1 MNNDPMEKIRK
12 ILDESEFIKMLGIE
26 ISELDDDH
34 ALGRMPFKSLYLNPY
49 GSMHGGCLYSLADT
63 VAGSLANS
71 MGGNVMTVEG
81 KLSFLEAA
89 WDTQYVYCLARLRRC
104 GSHLINV
111 DVDITDDNKKLLDC
125 GNFTFFRIENR

>member
-111 DVDITDDNKKLLDC
+111 DVDITDDDKKLLDC

>member
-1 MNNDPMEKIRK
+1 MKKDALENIRK

-34 ALGRMPFKSLYLNPY
+34 ARGRMPFKSLYLNPY

-63 VAGSLANS
+63 VAGTLANS
-71 MGGNVMTVEG
+71 TGGNVMTVEG
-81 KLSFLEAA
+81 NLSFLEAA
-89 WDTQYVYCLARLRRC
+89 WNTQYVYCLARLRRC

-111 DVDITDDNKKLLDC
+111 DVDITDDNGKLLDC
-125 GNFTFFRIENR
+125 GNFTFFRIEEK